1 MTEALH
7 VYPWG
12 GHWEASS
19 KKLLDSSFILPPP
32 KGQIALI
39 LLPAAS
45 ESPRWPVTLSVSG
58 TPIPCVPLLLH
69 SARASYGVS
78 RARALGR
85 WEAEPWAP
93 SSAKAGMGG
102 RAHRARAPAGTP

>member
-7 VYPWG
+7 VYPRG
-12 GHWEASS
+12 GPWEASS
-19 KKLLDSSFILPPP
+19 KKLLDSSFVLPPP
-32 KGQIALI
+32 KGHIALI

-45 ESPRWPVTLSVSG
+45 ESPQRPVTLSVSG
-58 TPIPCVPLLLH
+58 TAIPCVPLLLH
-69 SARASYGVS
+69 S

-85 WEAEPWAP
+85 WEAKPWAP

-102 RAHRARAPAGTP
+102 RVHRARAPAGTP